1 MKVKE
6 VEIPKE
12 VIRSDGW
19 WRFACGDVSS
29 SSSSLHLPLSNSNSN
44 FLLSYMAVWNIGTVY
59 VHCRAEGYIGL
70 YISNDQE
77 ISHVFRD
84 VPRAKPKGH
93 LEGQGKSWGQR
104 GCTTQYIPIW
114 GSVWPFSQSFIID
127 PTLGIYQE
135 IHHYRTIDIGSV
147 KINILLLMVRKCI
160 PRPSGNLSASG
171 DVFLNTSL
179 LSAVYGYMKYI
190 TILTVL
196 KSKKMYP
203 SALGK
208 SLGLGKCISQDIPP
222 LGSVR
227 IHYQPCCLVN
237 TKNTSSMMTREC
249 AMSCGIVRWD
259 FRHFV

>member
-1 MKVKE
+1 MK
-6 VEIPKE
+6 
-12 VIRSDGW
+12 RSDVL

-59 VHCRAEGYIGL
+59 VHGRAEGYIGL

-114 GSVWPFSQSFIID
+114 GSVWPFSQYFIFN

-135 IHHYRTIDIGSV
+135 IYHYRAINIGSV
-147 KINILLLMVRKCI
+147 
-160 PRPSGNLSASG
+160 
-171 DVFLNTSL
+171 
-179 LSAVYGYMKYI
+179 
-190 TILTVL
+190 

-208 SLGLGKCISQDIPP
+208 SLGLGKCISQYIPP
-222 LGSVR
+222 LGSDTLSTLLPCKYHE
-227 IHYQPCCLVN
+227 IHHYIDCV
-237 TKNTSSMMTREC
+237 KINTSPMMIREC